1 VDSETGEVVVVQ
13 TLDYESGASY
23 RFVVNVSDNGDDPN
37 TNYTEVLVTIDDVN
51 DNAPVFQNTSYSVT
65 IPEANTSF
73 VYDILTV
80 KATDRDSGEFG
91 EVSYSLLPGGSPLFS
106 LDHGDGELLVVAEV
120 DFEALNAPLG
130 ATEVDLQLTVQ
141 ASDGGSPALVTTA
154 TIIVT
159 VTDENDNSPEF
170 QGTPYTASLR
180 ENSAPGVEVIAV
192 SEQSV
197 SQKLLPSMNSA
208 GTGN

>member
-80 KATDRDSGEFG
+80 S
-91 EVSYSLLPGGSPLFS
+91 
-106 LDHGDGELLVVAEV
+106 
-120 DFEALNAPLG
+120 APL
-130 ATEVDLQLTVQ
+130 
-141 ASDGGSPALVTTA
+141 SPWWV
-154 TIIVT
+154 
-159 VTDENDNSPEF
+159 
-170 QGTPYTASLR
+170 
-180 ENSAPGVEVIAV
+180 
-192 SEQSV
+192 
-197 SQKLLPSMNSA
+197 
-208 GTGN
+208 